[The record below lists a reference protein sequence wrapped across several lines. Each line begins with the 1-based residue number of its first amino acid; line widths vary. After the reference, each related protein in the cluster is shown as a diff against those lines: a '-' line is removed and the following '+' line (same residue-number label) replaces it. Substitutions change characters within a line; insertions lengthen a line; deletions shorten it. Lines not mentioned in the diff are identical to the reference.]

1 MQNQGQYARP
11 VFFRTASPSQI
22 LVKMAFA
29 PFRSTYRVSIDLNE
43 GVERAERKDEH
54 ECAKEGLGNLLRW
67 ILVNR

>member
-1 MQNQGQYARP
+1 
-11 VFFRTASPSQI
+11 
-22 LVKMAFA
+22 MAFA